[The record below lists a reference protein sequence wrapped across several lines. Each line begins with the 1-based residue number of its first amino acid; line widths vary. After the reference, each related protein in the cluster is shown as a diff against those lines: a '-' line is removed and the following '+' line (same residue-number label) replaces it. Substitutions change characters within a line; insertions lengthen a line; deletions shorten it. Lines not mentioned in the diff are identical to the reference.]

1 MTPDFSRASTILFG
15 GSFDPV
21 HAGHLHVA
29 RECLLALPE
38 IKQLVF
44 VPAAESPGR
53 TAHAPAEQRL
63 AWLRLAAEPLGFRV
77 WEFETRRPGPSY
89 TVNTLEAAHAAG
101 ARVDQLYW
109 LLGADAYAGFS
120 HWKSPERIRELC
132 RLLVVDRPGQ
142 ESTSQHPLDRFVS
155 IPLHEASSTRLRAE
169 LAAGN
174 PCPTWLPGPVA
185 TAFQNFLPG
194 QNPYAKNG

>member
-1 MTPDFSRASTILFG
+1 LKLDFSRPAILFG

-21 HAGHLHVA
+21 HSGHLHVA

-38 IKQLVF
+38 VKQLVF

-53 TAHAPAEQRL
+53 VASVAERL
-63 AWLRLAAEPLGFRV
+63 AWLKIAVEPSGFRV
-77 WEFETRRPGPSY
+77 WDFEATRPGPSF
-89 TVNTLEAAHAAG
+89 TVNTLEAAHAEG
-101 ARVDQLYW
+101 ARVDQIYW

-120 HWKSPERIRELC
+120 RWKSPARIRELC

-142 ESTSQHPLDRFVS
+142 ESASQHPLDRFVS
-155 IPLHEASSTRLRAE
+155 IPTHPASSTAVRAA

-174 PCPTWLPGPVA
+174 PRPQWLPEAVGA
-185 TAFQNFLPG
+185 AFEKLLPG
-194 QNPYAKNG
+194 QNPYVKI

>member
-1 MTPDFSRASTILFG
+1 LKPEFSRPAILFG

-29 RECLLALPE
+29 RECLVALPE
-38 IKQLVF
+38 VKQLVF

-53 TAHAPAEQRL
+53 KAHASAADRL
-63 AWLRLAAEPLGFRV
+63 AWLKLAAEPLGFRV
-77 WEFETRRPGPSY
+77 WDFEAVRPGPSY
-89 TVNTLEAAHAAG
+89 TVNTLEAAHAQG

-109 LLGADAYAGFS
+109 LLGADAYAGFPG
-120 HWKSPERIRELC
+120 WKNPERIRELC

-142 ESTSQHPLDRFVS
+142 DSASQHPLDRFVS
-155 IPLHEASSTRLRAE
+155 IPPHPASSTSVRAA

-174 PCPTWLPGPVA
+174 PRPEWLPEAVGAVLEKL
-185 TAFQNFLPG
+185 LPG
-194 QNPYAKNG
+194 QNPYDKN